1 MEYWIAIWSKICKV
15 HNVILAGLKII
26 LFLPCLPNLLKHL
39 LLIHFIVR
47 IDNLLFPFA
56 ARLVKHLTPSS
67 IIAKYDVGC
76 GEFDS

>member
-1 MEYWIAIWSKICKV
+1 MEYWIAVWSKICKV
-15 HNVILAGLKII
+15 DNVILAEPKII
-26 LFLPCLPNLLKHL
+26 LFLPCLLNLLTHL
-39 LLIHFIVR
+39 LLIHFIDR
-47 IDNLLFPFA
+47 IESLLFPFA